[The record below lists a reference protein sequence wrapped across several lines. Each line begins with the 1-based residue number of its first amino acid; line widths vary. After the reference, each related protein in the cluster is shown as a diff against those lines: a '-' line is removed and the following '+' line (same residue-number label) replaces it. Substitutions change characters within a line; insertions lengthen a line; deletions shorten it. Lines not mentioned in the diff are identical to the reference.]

1 LNPRADALA
10 KAFATPVEGPA
21 YRPFT
26 RIVAVVV
33 VVGLFGWGG
42 SLVLGAGGLEG
53 GQWVAVGVMAAAL
66 LWPLPS
72 LLLGRTVLDAEGIRQ
87 PGWMSREARWADV
100 RRVRYVRMPLSPR
113 LMISTGFGRPKVFF
127 SGDATL
133 DAAFEQ
139 AVYLLTE
146 PLPAPR

>member
-1 LNPRADALA
+1 MNPRADALA

-26 RIVAVVV
+26 RIAAVVLV
-33 VVGLFGWGG
+33 AGLFGWGG
-42 SLVLGAGGLEG
+42 YLVLGSGGLEAG
-53 GQWVAVGVMAAAL
+53 HWVAVGVMAAAL

-72 LLLGRTVLDAEGIRQ
+72 LLMGRTVLDAEGIRQ

-100 RRVRYVRMPLSPR
+100 HRVRFLRLPLAPR
-113 LMISTGFGRPKVFF
+113 LMISTGFRRPTMFF
-127 SGDATL
+127 SGDARL

-139 AVYLLTE
+139 AVYLLTD
-146 PLPAPR
+146 PLPGPR